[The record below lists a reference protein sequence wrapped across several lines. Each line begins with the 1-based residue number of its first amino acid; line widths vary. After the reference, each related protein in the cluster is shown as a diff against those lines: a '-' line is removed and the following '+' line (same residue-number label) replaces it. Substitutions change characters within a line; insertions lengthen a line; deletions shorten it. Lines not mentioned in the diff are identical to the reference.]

1 MTDRTLLVPLTPEA
15 RKALAGREHVE
26 IDRLPFRIGRESRMA
41 VVEGKLTFMERR
53 KGNKAPNNDL
63 YLLDDA
69 ELLNISREHLQIEK
83 AADGEVLVYDRGSA
97 CGTQVDGRTVG
108 GRDTT
113 GRLALRN
120 DSKIIIGTLES
131 PYRFTVKHLEG
142 LANVE
147 RDDRQRGG

>member
-15 RKALAGREHVE
+15 RKALAGRAHVA

-41 VVEGKLTFMERR
+41 VVKGKLTFMERR
-53 KGNKAPNNDL
+53 KGDKPPNNDL
-63 YLLDDA
+63 YLLDDG

-97 CGTQVDGRTVG
+97 CGTHVDGRTVG

-113 GRLALRN
+113 GRLALRD
-120 DSKIIIGTLES
+120 DSEIIIGTRES

-147 RDDRQRGG
+147 RDDH